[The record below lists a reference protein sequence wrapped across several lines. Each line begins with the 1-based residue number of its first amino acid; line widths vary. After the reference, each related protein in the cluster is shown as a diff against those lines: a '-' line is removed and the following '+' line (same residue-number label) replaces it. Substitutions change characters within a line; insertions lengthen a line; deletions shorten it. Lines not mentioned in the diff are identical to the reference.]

1 MYIDGTYDNPD
12 SILVGKTLIFVI
24 HFCFIYKNLNRNRIQ
39 ISLTHVS
46 DHISLNYWSMPLPVH
61 GHVSDGRCLQD
72 QEAAVLSCP
81 VQ

>member
-12 SILVGKTLIFVI
+12 SILVGYLMGKTLIFVI

-46 DHISLNYWSMPLPVH
+46 DHITLNY
-61 GHVSDGRCLQD
+61 
-72 QEAAVLSCP
+72 
-81 VQ
+81 